1 LKINSMNRAR
11 LKIPGPAV
19 FAVAAI
25 AAFFSPTACRQQDKT
40 PEQST
45 LRVGVYLAQDYLP
58 FFVVQE
64 QELDRTQGIKL
75 ALEKKTY
82 SGGAAVIN
90 AIAAGAVDLGS
101 AGSVPLISAAALGVV
116 PDKVLA
122 VAANSF
128 ADPDHPA
135 SAVLADSYVTDWK
148 DLEGKLI
155 AVNAVTSI
163 QGVAIKARLKIENVK
178 NYKLVEV
185 SFANM
190 GLAVSG
196 GNVAAAALY
205 EPFLSQ
211 SLLRGDGKLLGWII
225 GGPPFV
231 RIQST
236 LIVFNADLYRNKPET
251 VKAFLRAYLQAV
263 EWINKNPERA
273 RSVLARWMELDG
285 EIGRK
290 IQLLR
295 WPENGLSDAA
305 SLEQIQSIMMDVGM
319 LKEKIAVDRIYDE
332 TLLKEVLAEKAG

>member
-1 LKINSMNRAR
+1 MKTSLAQAGAR
-11 LKIPGPAV
+11 LLKDSVNTARPKQRGLGL
-19 FAVAAI
+19 AI
-25 AAFFSPTACRQQDKT
+25 ATLTVSISLAACRQEQKA

-58 FFVVQE
+58 FFVIQE
-64 QELDRTQGIKL
+64 RELDRKQGIKL

-82 SGGAAVIN
+82 PGGAAVID

-128 ADPDHPA
+128 ADADHSA
-135 SAVLADSYVTDWK
+135 SAVLADSQVTDWK

-163 QGVAIKARLKIENVK
+163 QGVALKGRLKMENVS
-178 NYKLVEV
+178 NYKLVEM

-225 GGPPFV
+225 GGPPFE
-231 RIQST
+231 RMEST
-236 LIVFNADLYRNKPET
+236 LIAFSADFYRNKPKT

-263 EWINKNPERA
+263 EWINK
-273 RSVLARWMELDG
+273 
-285 EIGRK
+285 
-290 IQLLR
+290 
-295 WPENGLSDAA
+295 
-305 SLEQIQSIMMDVGM
+305 
-319 LKEKIAVDRIYDE
+319 
-332 TLLKEVLAEKAG
+332 